1 MEILKQIFDLDRNF
15 RTTVEFLGKEKA
27 TALVTGVCDGAR
39 APFCAALTD
48 KLNRKP
54 LFIVPDE
61 KSAHSLKTTLSPYY
75 ERVLIYTARDM
86 VFNTVETYSKEWE
99 QERLDALS
107 RIAAN
112 DYDAVITVPDALMQY
127 TIPLEVLKENS
138 ISIKRGSVLQLK
150 EVADKLTAMGYR
162 RADLVEGAG
171 QFSVRGGILDVFTAG
186 EMYPCRIDF
195 FGDEVDLIGHFDV
208 LDQRRID
215 NIDEFSIVP
224 STELICSENAKKRI
238 IDFISKKLNS
248 DETDSP
254 KTYETLN
261 REREALLE
269 QGRLLCP
276 DKYYSFLY
284 ENKENLFNYMQ
295 GALPIIFDS
304 GRVLERAR
312 AYYWEYTQNVEGLVR
327 SGLTNFASAES
338 VISDSTLVTLLSKNA
353 VVLNAFFSAK
363 NPIGCKIHFNIDTKH
378 TIAATANTNAFIEDV
393 EAYLDL
399 KHTVLAI
406 TTNSRTRDNLSFV
419 LAERG
424 IKSYPFDGE
433 FFDNAVAIAVLENAS
448 LYGGFELPKASFVM
462 LNDSDTARSKVARKG
477 KLIMGAGKRGEKIA
491 SFADLSVGDY
501 VVHINHGIGKY
512 EGIKNLITEGVS
524 KDYIKLSYAAGDA
537 LYVPCNQLDTI
548 SKYIGGNENVKLTRL
563 GTSEWQ
569 RAKQKA
575 KSSAK
580 DIAKD
585 LMLLYGQRMK
595 NIGFAFPPDS
605 ELQDEFESLFEYPET
620 EGQLIATEEI
630 KRDMQKEM
638 PMDRLLCG
646 DVGFGKTEVA
656 LRAAFKAFE
665 SGKQVAILVPTTI
678 LAWQHYQTVLNRFK
692 GFGAKI
698 AMLSR
703 FHDKKT
709 LDSIKTDLS
718 LGKIDIVVGTHKLL
732 QKDIKFFDLGLLII
746 DEEQRFGVTHK
757 EKLKTL
763 AKDVDTLTLSA
774 TPIPRTLNMVLSG
787 IRDMSVLEDAPVD
800 RIPVQSYVLEYD
812 EEIVFEAIR
821 KELRRGGQVFY
832 LHNDIESIYSRAYK
846 ISEQFPDRTVAI
858 AHGKLDKDELSQ
870 IWESLVNGETDIL
883 VCTTIIE
890 TGVDVPNANT
900 LIIEDANRLGL
911 SQLHQIRG
919 RVGRSPRKAYAY
931 FTYRQGTLLSEIA
944 TKRLEAVK
952 EYTEFGSGFKI
963 AMRDLEIRGAG
974 DVLGAEQH
982 GHIQTVGYDLYIKL
996 LEEAVNEEKGIFK
1009 PNKADCSIDISVN
1022 AFIPESYIE
1031 SSNIRIDIY
1040 KKIAVIENTE
1050 ERDDLVDELIDRF
1063 GDIPQSVSNLI
1074 DVSLIRNSAAV
1085 VGFKSI
1091 EQRAE
1096 LISFYK
1102 DELDIKVCTEIA
1114 ATPELRGLIMISA
1127 GAKPH
1132 ISCRVKKGNRPLELI
1147 RKIVELYA
1155 NLSQKE

>member
-1 MEILKQIFDLDRNF
+1 MEILKRIFDSDRDF
-15 RTTVEFLGKEKA
+15 RASVDFLKKGKS
-27 TALVTGVCDGAR
+27 TALITGLCDGAR

-48 KLNRKP
+48 KIGRKP
-54 LFIVPDE
+54 LFVVAEE
-61 KSAHSLKTTLSPYY
+61 KAAHSLKSALTPYY
-75 ERVLIYTARDM
+75 DRILVYPARDI
-86 VFNTVETYSKEWE
+86 VFNTVESYSKEWE
-99 QERLDALS
+99 QERLDVLS
-107 RIAAN
+107 RIAK
-112 DYDAVITVPDALMQY
+112 DDFDAVIAVPDALMQY
-127 TIPLEVLKENS
+127 TVPMEVLKGS
-138 ISIKRGSVLQLK
+138 SVLIKRGSALSIK
-150 EVADKLTAMGYR
+150 EVAEKLSLMGYK

-186 EMYPCRIDF
+186 QMYPCRIDF

-208 LDQRRID
+208 LDQRRMD
-215 NIDEFSIVP
+215 NIDDFLVMP
-224 STELICSENAKKRI
+224 SSELICTSSAKEKI
-238 IDFISKKLNS
+238 IDFIGKTLKS
-248 DETDSP
+248 DEISSP
-254 KTYETLN
+254 KTYEAL
-261 REREALLE
+261 RKELEALSE

-276 DKYYSFLY
+276 DKYYSLLY
-284 ENKENLFNYMQ
+284 ENKATVFDYLPD
-295 GALPIIFDS
+295 ALPIVIDS
-304 GRVLERAR
+304 TRVFERAR
-312 AYYWEYTQNVEGLVR
+312 AYYWEFTQSVEELVKG
-327 SGLTNFASAES
+327 GLTSFANAES
-338 VISDSTLVTLLSKNA
+338 VISDSALVSTLSKDA
-353 VVLNAFFSAK
+353 VVLNSFFSSK
-363 NPIGCKIHFNIDTKH
+363 NPIGCKIHFNLDTKH
-378 TIAATANTNAFIEDV
+378 TIAATANTDAFLEDV
-393 EAYLDL
+393 EAYLDSRH
-399 KHTVLAI
+399 KVLAI
-406 TTNSRTRDNLSFV
+406 TANSRTRDNLSLI

-424 IKSYPFDGE
+424 IKNHPYAGE
-433 FFDNAVAIAVLENAS
+433 FFDDAVAIAVTENAS

-462 LNDSDTARSKVARKG
+462 LNDSDTAVGRTAKKG

-524 KDYIKLSYAAGDA
+524 KDYIKISYAAGDA

-585 LMLLYGQRMK
+585 LILLYGQRLK

-605 ELQDEFESLFEYPET
+605 ELQDEFEALFEYPET
-620 EGQLIATEEI
+620 EGQLIAAEEI
-630 KRDMQKEM
+630 KRDMQKEI

-656 LRAAFKAFE
+656 LRAVFKAFE
-665 SGKQVAILVPTTI
+665 SGKQVAVLVPTTI
-678 LAWQHYQTVLNRFK
+678 LAWQHYQTILNRFR
-692 GFGAKI
+692 GFDARV

-709 LDSIKTDLS
+709 LDEIKSKLTK
-718 LGKIDIVVGTHKLL
+718 GEIDIVVGTHKLL

-763 AKDVDTLTLSA
+763 AQNVDTLTLSA
-774 TPIPRTLNMVLSG
+774 TPIPRTLNMALSG
-787 IRDMSVLEDAPVD
+787 IRDMSVLEDAPTD
-800 RIPVQSYVLEYD
+800 RIPVQSYVMEFD

-832 LHNDIESIYSRAYK
+832 LHNDIESIYSRASK
-846 ISEQFPDRTVAI
+846 ISERFPDRVVAI
-858 AHGKLDKDELSQ
+858 AHGKLDKDELAR
-870 IWESLVNGETDIL
+870 IWESLVKGETDIL
-883 VCTTIIE
+883 ICTTIIE

-931 FTYRQGTLLSEIA
+931 FTYRQGSLLTEIA

-996 LEEAVNEEKGIFK
+996 LEEAINEEKGIFK
-1009 PNKADCSIDISVN
+1009 PSKADCSIDVSVN

-1040 KKIAVIENTE
+1040 KKIAYIENSE
-1050 ERDDLVDELIDRF
+1050 ERDDLIDELLDRF
-1063 GDIPQSVSNLI
+1063 GDIPQAVSNLI
-1074 DVSLIRNSAAV
+1074 DVSLIRNSAALL
-1085 VGFKSI
+1085 GFKSI
-1091 EQRAE
+1091 EQRSE

-1102 DELDIKVCTEIA
+1102 DDLDIKICTEIA
-1114 ATPELRGLIMISA
+1114 AERELRGTIMISA

-1132 ISCRVKKGNRPLELI
+1132 ISCRVKKGSRPLELI
-1147 RKIVELYA
+1147 RKILELYA